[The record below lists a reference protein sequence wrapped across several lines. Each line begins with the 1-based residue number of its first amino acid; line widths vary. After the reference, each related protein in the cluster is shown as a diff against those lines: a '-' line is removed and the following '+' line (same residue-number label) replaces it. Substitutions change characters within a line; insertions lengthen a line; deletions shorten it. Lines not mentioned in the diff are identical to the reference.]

1 MASGQEATGTRR
13 LVRNEK
19 GYSGRTLIDR
29 RERAAQHLGYEATH
43 LRKVIEPKLVTEFA
57 AVVWQDN
64 LRYTPR
70 TKHAPPLTE
79 AHGDTSVLGRP
90 ADYNEQE
97 ELVSRIWSEVYGF
110 RAEIIAGGRIRKIE
124 QFMTSCRRPR
134 PRFAGGRP
142 RLLIY
147 INDYLQEYGERI
159 VQGGTEWQVEGLIRL
174 AGWRGGVPDSES
186 QRLRL
191 ILASQGDEDRRQFLH
206 LDAKH

>member
-1 MASGQEATGTRR
+1 M
-13 LVRNEK
+13 
-19 GYSGRTLIDR
+19 
-29 RERAAQHLGYEATH
+29 
-43 LRKVIEPKLVTEFA
+43 
-57 AVVWQDN
+57 
-64 LRYTPR
+64 
-70 TKHAPPLTE
+70 
-79 AHGDTSVLGRP
+79 
-90 ADYNEQE
+90 
-97 ELVSRIWSEVYGF
+97 YGF
-110 RAEIIAGGRIRKIE
+110 RAEIIAGGRIKKDQAIDDQLPEAQAKIRWR
-124 QFMTSCRRPR
+124 T
-134 PRFAGGRP
+134 A